1 MTLSEVAQ
9 YRFSNQLI
17 ARLTARTPAEVV
29 AWLGAMQAQDFLG
42 AKWSVGLR
50 APAVTDAMVEKALAD
65 RTIVRTWP
73 MRGTLHFVASDDVR
87 WMLALLATR
96 VLAASKG
103 RWRQLGLNDKIF
115 AQSRKVFRQALRGG
129 TQLTRTEMY
138 QALERAKIRT
148 AGQRGYHL
156 LWRNAQEGL
165 ICLGA
170 PRGKQQTFVLLD
182 EWVPPSKPLERDEAL
197 AKLVLRY
204 FTGHGP
210 ATVKDFVW
218 WSGLT
223 VKDAKTGIEM
233 NISQLASEVVD
244 GKTYWMGR
252 RMPALPAQSPVIALL
267 PGFDEYIL
275 GYTARDPVLDPRHA
289 RKIYSGLNL
298 LFNPTIVID
307 GQIQG
312 TWKRQIRKETVDLS
326 LHPFKQLN
334 EAQARALRR
343 ATQRY
348 GEFLGLRVAS

>member
-1 MTLSEVAQ
+1 MTLSDIAQ

-17 ARLTARTPAEVV
+17 ARQAARTPADVV

-42 AKWSVGLR
+42 AKWSVGVR
-50 APAVTDAMVEKALAD
+50 APEVTDAMVEQALAD

-73 MRGTLHFVASDDVR
+73 MRGTLHFVAPEDVR
-87 WMLALLATR
+87 WMLALLASR

-115 AQSRKVFRQALRGG
+115 AQSREIFRQALRGG
-129 TQLTRTEMY
+129 KQLTRNEVY
-138 QALERAKIRT
+138 QALEQAKIST

-165 ICLGA
+165 MCLGA
-170 PRGKQQTFVLLD
+170 PQGKQQTFVLLD
-182 EWVPPSKPLERDEAL
+182 EWVPAAKPLGREEAL

-204 FTGHGP
+204 FVSHGP

-223 VKDAKTGIEM
+223 VKDAQAGIEM
-233 NISQLASEVVD
+233 NLSQLASKVVD
-244 GKTYWMGR
+244 GNTYWMGR
-252 RMPALPAQSPVIALL
+252 RMSALPRHSPVVALL

-275 GYTARDPVLDPRHA
+275 GYTQRNPVLDPRHA
-289 RKIYSGLNL
+289 RRVYSGLNL
-298 LFNPTIVID
+298 LFTPTIVIE
-307 GQIQG
+307 GRIQG
-312 TWKRQIRKETVDLS
+312 TWKRVIRQETVDLS
-326 LHPFKQLN
+326 LHPFRRLN
-334 EAQARALRR
+334 TAEAQALRR

-348 GEFLGLRVAS
+348 GEFLGLRAAS